1 MGWRGGGTRL
11 REPHRGAATVDSP
24 SGRRGAPSRAPAPR
38 QRPAAGPPPTSWAAR
53 ERCPRPTCSE
63 GGQGAH
69 ERGSCQGARAGTELR
84 PKAKSWDGTRSRNH
98 PSKRREQNPIS
109 RCREQTLQPGVR
121 APSTTRGSR
130 AFFFL
135 WCLLRSAAAD
145 TALAPLPVGAAGG
158 GMGGSRPRCRSWSSG
173 PRCRGGL
180 ARRGDA
186 LLDALGRRPLGLRA
200 DVPVRG
206 PPAEPPAPL
215 AARRFAGA
223 RCADRLTRRIR

>member
-1 MGWRGGGTRL
+1 MRL
-11 REPHRGAATVDSP
+11 REPHRRAATADSP

-53 ERCPRPTCSE
+53 ERGPRPIRSE

-69 ERGSCQGARAGTELR
+69 ERGSCRGARAGTELR

-98 PSKRREQNPIS
+98 PSKRREQNPIHGVANKRYS
-109 RCREQTLQPGVR
+109 PGFAHPCPSH

-130 AFFFL
+130 ALFFL

-158 GMGGSRPRCRSWSSG
+158 GMGGSRPRRRSWSG

-180 ARRGDA
+180 ARGGDA

-215 AARRFAGA
+215 ATDGA